1 MSHVF
6 ISYKSEDRARVKP
19 LVEALEAE
27 GLEVWWDVHVEGG
40 AAWRE
45 AIQTQ
50 LDAAQCVIVVWS
62 EASVGPAGH
71 FVQDEASRANARGV
85 YLPVAIDAVQPPL
98 GFGQKQVLKLAG
110 WRGSRRDPRLADV
123 VRAARAMVDDGP
135 RPVPAPPGR
144 RSWAGIGPLGWR
156 AAAFSAVLVALLLG
170 AGYALTKLRPHAGAA
185 PQAQAA
191 TAPANSI
198 AVLPFENLSGD
209 PKQDYF
215 SEGLS
220 EELIGDLSKLDAL
233 QVAARTSSFKF
244 KGSKDDSGVIGA
256 KLGVAYLLDGSVRR
270 DGELVRV
277 STELVDAKSGFERWS
292 QTYDKDMKDIFAVQS
307 GIAQAVADALKV
319 RLMGGDI
326 AALSS
331 GATSSPAAYDAYLRG
346 RRLFDA
352 GGDEA
357 AHRDALARFDA
368 AIAADPDYAAAYA
381 ARARTLSELANQFE
395 PPGKVRATFDA
406 ALASARKAVALS
418 PDLAEA
424 QATLASTLLIANL
437 NFSEARPIYAR
448 AMALGGGDA
457 DILTRFGL
465 FSSNAGDFVS
475 GLAAVRRAAV
485 LDPLNPRVFRSL
497 GSALLR
503 SRRYPEA
510 IAAMR
515 RALELSPET
524 SAAHAVIGDAL
535 LMQGQLRAAMA
546 EYALEP
552 TGSRRHAGQAIVMRR
567 LNDSK
572 AADMA
577 FKQLTADANGF
588 TDYQQAEVYAQ
599 WGDLDRAFGA
609 LDAAFKHGDSGA
621 VFLKG
626 DPLMDPLRS
635 DARFGRFLARLG
647 LAA

>member
-19 LVEALEAE
+19 LVEALQAE

-45 AIQTQ
+45 AIQAE
-50 LDAAQCVIVVWS
+50 LDAADCVIVVWS

-71 FVQDEASRANARGV
+71 FVQDEASRANRRGV

-98 GFGQKQVLKLAG
+98 GFGQKQVLKLVG

-123 VRAARAMVDDGP
+123 VRAARAVIEGGP
-135 RPVPAPPGR
+135 RPAPKAPAR
-144 RSWAGIGPLGWR
+144 RSWGGIGPLGWR
-156 AAAFSAVLVALLLG
+156 SAAFSAVLIALVLG
-170 AGYALTKLRPHAGAA
+170 AGYELRKLRPRPGAPAAA
-185 PQAQAA
+185 PANM
-191 TAPANSI
+191 APANSI
-198 AVLPFENLSGD
+198 AVLPFANLSGD

-215 SEGLS
+215 SDGLS

-244 KGSKDDSGVIGA
+244 KGSKDDSGAIGA

-307 GIAQAVADALKV
+307 GIAQSVADALKV

-326 AALSS
+326 AALSR

-352 GGDEA
+352 GGGEA
-357 AHRDALARFDA
+357 DYRAALARFDA
-368 AIAADPDYAAAYA
+368 AIAADPNYAAAHA
-381 ARARTLSELANQFE
+381 ARARTLTQLANQFE
-395 PPGKVRATFDA
+395 PPDKVRQTFDA
-406 ALASARKAVALS
+406 ALASARKAAALS

-424 QATLASTLLIANL
+424 QATLGYTLVNANL
-437 NFSEARPIYAR
+437 DFAAARPAYAR

-465 FSSNAGDFVS
+465 FSCDIGDFTP

-497 GSALLR
+497 GYALLHVR
-503 SRRYPEA
+503 QYPEA
-510 IAAMR
+510 IAASR
-515 RALELSPET
+515 RALELSPAT
-524 SAAHAVIGDAL
+524 NSAHAVIGDAR
-535 LMQGQLRAAMA
+535 LMQGELQAAA
-546 EYALEP
+546 SEYALEP
-552 TGSRRHAGQAIVMRR
+552 VGSRRHAGQAIVMRR
-567 LNDSK
+567 LNDLQGAN
-572 AADMA
+572 AAL
-577 FKQLTADANGF
+577 KQLMADANGF

-599 WGDLDRAFGA
+599 WGDIDRAFAA
-609 LDAAFKHGDSGA
+609 LDAGFRHGDSGI
-621 VFLKG
+621 VLLRT
-626 DPLMDPLRS
+626 DPLMDPLRG
-635 DARFGRFLARLG
+635 DPRFGRLLARLG
-647 LAA
+647 LAS